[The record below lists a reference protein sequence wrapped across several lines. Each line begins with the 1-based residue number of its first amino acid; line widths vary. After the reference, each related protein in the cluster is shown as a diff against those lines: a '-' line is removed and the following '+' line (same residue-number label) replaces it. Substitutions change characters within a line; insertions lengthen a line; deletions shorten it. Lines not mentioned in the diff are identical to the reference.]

1 MVAPTVRYIF
11 VVLFTGEDAL
21 CNRYDFGSSRRR
33 PLPARWRFSFRQQT
47 EVQFV
52 TVTTFITSQSACAS
66 SSPRGEPLSII
77 VLKTREEQAPP
88 LPPHFSLF
96 TFLSIPYRQRE
107 QPMFRRHKTKIFMS
121 FFTIKKKHAV
131 ASCPRVSTSL
141 LNLNLEREYCYRLQY
156 PKLS

>member
-11 VVLFTGEDAL
+11 VVLFTGEDAI

-33 PLPARWRFSFRQQT
+33 PLPERWRFSFRQQT

-88 LPPHFSLF
+88 LPPHLSLF
-96 TFLSIPYRQRE
+96 FFLSSLFSPSPTDRE
-107 QPMFRRHKTKIFMS
+107 SSRCFGDDQTKIFMS
-121 FFTIKKKHAV
+121 LFTIKIKKKHAV
-131 ASCPRVSTSL
+131 ACRPCVSTSL
-141 LNLNLEREYCYRLQY
+141 LN
-156 PKLS
+156 